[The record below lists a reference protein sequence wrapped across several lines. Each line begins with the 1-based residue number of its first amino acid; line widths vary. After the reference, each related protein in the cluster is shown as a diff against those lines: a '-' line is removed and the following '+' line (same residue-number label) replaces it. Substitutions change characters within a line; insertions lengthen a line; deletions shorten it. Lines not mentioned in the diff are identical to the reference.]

1 MRANGLSRARFLSLK
16 FRASTAQAHA
26 SSPMQ
31 RKEIPSTQ
39 CRISPHWETRLQASS
54 PQRTSSSNLSGNQY
68 LAYLRAVA
76 NHFFFGMR
84 RLRPKLGECLRSGLV
99 PRPPFGVETASS
111 TVHWEELDARN
122 SRCLN
127 LCTGTPVSLA
137 SSVIVNLRPR

>member
-1 MRANGLSRARFLSLK
+1 MRANGSSRAVTQVQGLDGTGSCIVPDAKKRDSFYAMQNITTLRNEASS
-16 FRASTAQAHA
+16 FESTADIIIQ
-26 SSPMQ
+26 SEWQS
-31 RKEIPSTQ
+31 I
-39 CRISPHWETRLQASS
+39 LG
-54 PQRTSSSNLSGNQY
+54 L
-68 LAYLRAVA
+68 YLRAVA
-76 NHFFFGMR
+76 NHFFFGLR

-111 TVHWEELDARN
+111 TVHCEELDARN